1 MPLTSEQKTRRTQ
14 QERSEEARAKLLAAA
29 IALINDKGMAQV
41 TMADVAAKAGFTRG
55 AIQHH
60 FAGRD
65 ELVLAVIHDVER
77 KIIAAFDAVAL
88 ESALDLGARVDQ
100 IIDAL
105 GAISVTPA
113 YLAVVDIWLAAH
125 FHQPLD
131 GEVRMSMLRS
141 SASFKRLWMRL
152 FGGEVAPPVIA
163 DCRRIVVTLMRG
175 MVVSQV
181 LISNSSFNKQVLET
195 AKVMVR
201 RHMVE
206 RR

>member
-1 MPLTSEQKTRRTQ
+1 LSLITEQRTRRTQ
-14 QERSEEARAKLLAAA
+14 QERSEEARARLLAAA
-29 IALINDKGMAQV
+29 IELINEKGMAQV
-41 TMADVAAKAGFTRG
+41 TMADVAAQAAFTRG

-65 ELVLAVIHDVER
+65 EMVLAVIHDVER
-77 KIIAAFDAVAL
+77 QVIAAFDAVAL
-88 ESALDLGARVDQ
+88 DVSLGLAARVDQ

-105 GAISVTPA
+105 GAISITPA
-113 YLAVVDIWLAAH
+113 YLAVVDIWLATH
-125 FHQPLD
+125 FYRPLD

-141 SASFKRLWMRL
+141 SASFKRLWLRL
-152 FGGEVAPPVIA
+152 FEGEVALPVIA

-181 LISNSSFNKQVLET
+181 LISNSSFNRNVLET

-201 RHMVE
+201 RHMIG
-206 RR
+206 

>member
-1 MPLTSEQKTRRTQ
+1 LSLITEQRTRRTQ
-14 QERSEEARAKLLAAA
+14 QERSEEARARLLAAA
-29 IALINDKGMAQV
+29 IELINEKGMAQV
-41 TMADVAAKAGFTRG
+41 TMTDVAAQAGFTRG

-65 ELVLAVIHDVER
+65 EMVLAVIHDVER
-77 KIIAAFDAVAL
+77 QVIAAFDAVAL
-88 ESALDLGARVDQ
+88 DVSLGLAARVDQ

-105 GAISVTPA
+105 GAISITPA
-113 YLAVVDIWLAAH
+113 YLAVVDIWLATH
-125 FHQPLD
+125 FYRPLD

-141 SASFKRLWMRL
+141 SASFKRLWLRL
-152 FGGEVAPPVIA
+152 FEGEVALPVIA

-181 LISNSSFNKQVLET
+181 LISNSSFNRNVLET

-201 RHMVE
+201 RHMIG
-206 RR
+206 